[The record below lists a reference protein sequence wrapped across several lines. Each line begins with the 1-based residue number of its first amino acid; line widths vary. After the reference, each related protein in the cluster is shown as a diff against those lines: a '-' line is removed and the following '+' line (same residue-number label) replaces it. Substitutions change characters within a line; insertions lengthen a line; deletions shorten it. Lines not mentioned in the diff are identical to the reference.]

1 VAIGVQCV
9 YGDVPPRGVVFIVL
23 VLAFFILPPG
33 VLSCWPSAFRV
44 DERGVWQRW
53 YWRWDLWPW
62 EAFAGGLVRHTSAIC
77 GWEYPDK
84 PWYSRRM
91 DFSILNDADCQW
103 VMERVLQVW
112 KPPTVEVPEEIKL
125 RSHGLPNMYLRVS
138 PRGVVFAE
146 EKGEPARLYRWSEVL
161 RARMKLDRYLEFS
174 PRGIVFSRVTD
185 GEPRHY
191 RWSDV
196 VQVRV
201 RRFAHW
207 RQDCSG
213 LELEFPAGEPTAFLG
228 KCPGRSRCNWT
239 GADARV
245 VLAYL
250 RRYVGEERVQFTAS
264 TGPPRTPDEAGR
276 RRKELEQTF
285 RKNRTGVRVGW
296 ATWGLLYLL
305 FLLMAGNPLQ
315 LDWARWIALG
325 ILGAM
330 WGAFGVVIWKM
341 SSESRQKYE
350 RGLAELTTPA
360 AGPTAGAFGRD
371 G

>member
-1 VAIGVQCV
+1 VAIGVKSAI
-9 YGDVPPRGVVFIVL
+9 GGVSFGEAAIFVL
-23 VLAFFILPPG
+23 FPGFLLFPLA
-33 VLSCWPSAFRV
+33 VLSFSLPAFRV

-62 EAFAGGLVRHTSAIC
+62 EAFAGGLIRHTSAC
-77 GWEYPDK
+77 YGWEYPDK
-84 PWYSRRM
+84 PWYSRTM
-91 DFSILNDADCQW
+91 DFSILNDADRDCLL
-103 VMERVLQVW
+103 ERVLQVW
-112 KPPTVEVPEEIKL
+112 KPPPVEVPEEIKL

-146 EKGEPARLYRWSEVL
+146 EKGDPPRLYRWSEIL
-161 RARMKLDRYLEFS
+161 RAPMKLDRYLEFS

-185 GEPRHY
+185 GEPRRY
-191 RWSDV
+191 AWSDV

-264 TGPPRTPDEAGR
+264 TGPPRTPDEADRRVRDLDRSDREYRKGTR
-276 RRKELEQTF
+276 TVYAVFVCFGCLLLFARGGVSRWDAYEWFTAGFVFLGVGLIAAAIGKSLSAARRHVRRK
-285 RKNRTGVRVGW
+285 R
-296 ATWGLLYLL
+296 
-305 FLLMAGNPLQ
+305 
-315 LDWARWIALG
+315 
-325 ILGAM
+325 
-330 WGAFGVVIWKM
+330 
-341 SSESRQKYE
+341 S
-350 RGLAELTTPA
+350 ELTNWLASYRGESP
-360 AGPTAGAFGRD
+360 
-371 G
+371 